1 MFEPHHCSARTC
13 RKDQEKTS
21 AAHCRQR
28 KMKETTSSKISWP
41 NATSRS
47 CPFEGTVLERKRER
61 ERERVKRKRARKER
75 EEDEKK
81 KSQERGKRVK
91 NE

>member
-1 MFEPHHCSARTC
+1 
-13 RKDQEKTS
+13 
-21 AAHCRQR
+21 
-28 KMKETTSSKISWP
+28 MKETTSSKISWP

-61 ERERVKRKRARKER
+61 EREKEEESKERER

>member
-1 MFEPHHCSARTC
+1 
-13 RKDQEKTS
+13 
-21 AAHCRQR
+21 
-28 KMKETTSSKISWP
+28 MKETTSSKISWP

-61 ERERVKRKRARKER
+61 ERERKRKRARKER

-81 KSQERGKRVK
+81 KSQEREKRVK

>member
-61 ERERVKRKRARKER
+61 ERVKEEESKERER
-75 EEDEKK
+75 EEDEK

>member
-28 KMKETTSSKISWP
+28 KMKETTSSNISWP

-47 CPFEGTVLERKRER
+47 CLFEGTVLERKRER
-61 ERERVKRKRARKER
+61 VSERGREQGKRERRTRRRKVKKGERE
-75 EEDEKK
+75 
-81 KSQERGKRVK
+81 
-91 NE
+91 